1 MKILASIFLL
11 VLFSINL
18 SAQIP
23 CVNGMAGEYPCN
35 GFDLQSFIS
44 LEEMDAIRGN
54 DSWGWTDTD
63 NGDEYAI
70 MGVKNGTVF
79 INISDPI
86 NPIYLGKLPT
96 HTDNSTWRD
105 IKVYQNYAF
114 IVSEANNHGMQVFDL
129 TRLRNIS
136 NPPENFNED
145 AHYDGFGSSHNIVIN
160 EETGYA
166 YSVGDNTYSGG
177 AHFIDI
183 SNPLNPIA
191 AGGYSDDGYT
201 HDAQVVIYNGPDTD
215 YTGKEIYIG
224 SNEDEVVIVD
234 VTDKNNPQHISS
246 ISYSNF
252 SYTHQ
257 GWITEDFKYYI
268 LGDESDEINFGFN
281 TKTIIIDLIDLD
293 NPIHSFDYS
302 GPTLATDH
310 NGYIKGNLFYL
321 ANNAAGLRVIDISDI
336 SNGEMTEIGSFDSHP
351 LNDFAGYEGIWS
363 TYPYFESGNIVI
375 SDREG
380 FFVVKSSTLATEN
393 NSFTNF
399 NIYPNPTNNTIH
411 INAIQF
417 PVKNIKIYDL
427 GGKLLKS
434 KNYNSEINI
443 KTNIS
448 NFSNG
453 IYILKLNNEFI
464 TKIIKQ

>member
-1 MKILASIFLL
+1 MKYLLFIISIFL
-11 VLFSINL
+11 VNKNSI
-18 SAQIP
+18 AQTP
-23 CVNGMAGEYPCN
+23 CENGMAGDYPCN
-35 GFDLQSFIS
+35 GYDLQSFIS
-44 LEEMDAIRGN
+44 LAELDTDRGN
-54 DSWGWTDTD
+54 DSWGWTDPD

-79 INISDPI
+79 IDISDPI

-114 IVSEANNHGMQVFDL
+114 IVSEASNHGMQVFDL
-129 TRLRNIS
+129 TRLKNVS
-136 NPPENFNED
+136 NAPEIFNED

-177 AHFIDI
+177 AHFIDV
-183 SNPLNPIA
+183 SDPLNPIA

-224 SNEDEVVIVD
+224 SNEDKVVIVD

-246 ISYSNF
+246 VTYSNF

-268 LGDESDEINFGFN
+268 LGDESDEINLGFN
-281 TKTIIIDLIDLD
+281 TKTIVLDFTDLD

-310 NGYIKGNLFYL
+310 NGYVNGDFFYL

-336 SNGEMTEIGSFDSHP
+336 SNGEMTEIGFFDSHP

-380 FFVVKSSTLATEN
+380 FFVVKSSTLAIED

-399 NIYPNPTNNTIH
+399 NIYPNPTNNVIH

-434 KNYNSEINI
+434 KNYNSKINI